1 MTSSAQPSSKAPL
14 RVLSSTSWATM
25 RFIVRRA
32 GFYMFVAVAAVTL
45 NFVLPRLMPGDPGT
59 ALLSRFRGKLAPEAL
74 APLRAAFGLG
84 EDPIPEQFLHY
95 VVDVVHGNL
104 GTSLAYFPASVA
116 SVIGEALPWTFLL
129 AGSAL
134 LVSFTLGTALGIW
147 AAWFRGGVVDR
158 IVPPVLTLLG
168 AFPYFWVAMLL
179 LYAFGFSFRLA
190 PAGHAMSDG
199 MTPSWS
205 LGFAIDV
212 ARHAAL
218 PVCSIVATSLGGW
231 MLSMRNVMV
240 TVLGTDFVLLARA
253 KGLSPARVAL
263 AYAARNALLPQVTGF
278 GMAFG
283 FVVGGA
289 LLTEVVFA
297 YPGQGYVLVQ
307 AVRAQDYPLL
317 QGVFLVLTLT
327 VLAANFFVDVLV
339 RTLDPRTRETQ

>member
-1 MTSSAQPSSKAPL
+1 MSSSS
-14 RVLSSTSWATM
+14 SSSSF
-25 RFIVRRA
+25 RFVVRRA
-32 GFYMFVAVAAVTL
+32 GFYVLVAVAAIVM

-74 APLRAAFGLG
+74 VPLRAAFGISDEPL
-84 EDPIPEQFLHY
+84 PTQFARY
-95 VVDVVHGNL
+95 VVDVLHGNL
-104 GTSLAYFPASVA
+104 GTSIAYFPRPVA
-116 SVIGEALPWTFLL
+116 SVIADALPWTLLL

-134 LVSFTLGTALGIW
+134 FISFTLGTALGIQ
-147 AAWFRGGVVDR
+147 AAWFRGGLVDR
-158 IVPPVLTLLG
+158 IAPPVLTLLG

-179 LYAFGFSFRLA
+179 LYAFGFSWRLA

-205 LGFAIDV
+205 LAFVVDV

-218 PVCSIVATSLGGW
+218 PVASIVVTSLGGW
-231 MLSMRNVMV
+231 MMSMRNVMV
-240 TVLGTDFVLLARA
+240 TVLGSDVVALARA
-253 KGLSPARVAL
+253 KGLSPWRVAL
-263 AYAARNALLPQVTGF
+263 VYAARNALLPQVTGF
-278 GMAFG
+278 GMAVG

-317 QGVFLVLTLT
+317 QGVFLVLTLA
-327 VLAANFFVDVLV
+327 VLCANFVVDVVV
-339 RTLDPRTRETQ
+339 RALDPRTRGAA